1 MNKTYRNLI
10 ISLVVI
16 FLIFLWAGK
25 YNNTPINESD
35 LRAKIGQ
42 MLIVGF
48 RGLEA
53 DTDSSIVKAINDLNL
68 GGVILFDYDVPSSG
82 EMKRNITD
90 PEQTKELIKN
100 LKSASPSLFVAVD
113 SEGGL
118 INRLKDKYGF
128 TNIPSAENMG
138 LEDPDQTKEHAL
150 FLGNQLRELG
160 FNVNFAPVVDVNIN
174 PENPVIGGIQRSF
187 SEDPEVVTA
196 HASSFISGL
205 NENNII
211 SAIKHFPGHGSS
223 EDDSHLGLVDI
234 TNTYQTEELIPYR
247 EIINSG
253 YNDMVMTA
261 HVMNTNIDAD
271 YPATMSPNFL
281 QNILREE
288 LGFNGVIVSDD
299 MQMGAITEHF
309 GFEEAIIK
317 SINAGCDLLII
328 SNNGG
333 EYSEEDYYR
342 AVDIIFNAVMSGEI
356 NIETINNSYNRIMEI
371 KKRYSLT
378 N

>member
-10 ISLVVI
+10 ISMLVVS
-16 FLIFLWAGK
+16 LIFIWAGSIVTK
-25 YNNTPINESD
+25 EDNLKS
-35 LRAKIGQ
+35 KIGQ

-48 RGLEA
+48 RGLEV
-53 DTDSSIVKAINDLNL
+53 DSDSSITKAINDLNL
-68 GGVILFDYDVPSSG
+68 GGVILFDYDVPSKG
-82 EMKRNITD
+82 EIKRNITD

-160 FNVNFAPVVDVNIN
+160 FNVNFAPVVDVNVN

-356 NIETINNSYNRIMEI
+356 DIETINNSYNRIMEL

>member
-1 MNKTYRNLI
+1 M
-10 ISLVVI
+10 LVVS
-16 FLIFLWAGK
+16 LIFIWAGSIATK
-25 YNNTPINESD
+25 EDNLKS
-35 LRAKIGQ
+35 KIGQ

-48 RGLEA
+48 RGLEI
-53 DTDSSIVKAINDLNL
+53 DSNSSITKAINDLNL
-68 GGVILFDYDVPSSG
+68 GGVILFDYDVPSKG
-82 EMKRNITD
+82 EIKRNITD

-187 SEDPEVVTA
+187 SEDPEIVTA

-356 NIETINNSYNRIMEI
+356 DIETINNSYNRIMEL